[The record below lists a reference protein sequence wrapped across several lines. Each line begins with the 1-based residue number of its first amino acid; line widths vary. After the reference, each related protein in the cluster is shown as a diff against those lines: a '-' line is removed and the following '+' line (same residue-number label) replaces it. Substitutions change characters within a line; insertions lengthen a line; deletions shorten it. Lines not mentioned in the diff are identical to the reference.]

1 MASSSKSKTL
11 DLLGR
16 LFKAL
21 PRKRKRSLLLLMPI
35 AAATGL
41 TDLFVI
47 GLVSRLFTI
56 VVNKPNRPALPFPEV
71 IPDDPSLKVLWL
83 VIFYISLNWMASFFR
98 LFLRASRDRLK
109 ASIWLDLSELAQR
122 KIFAQPYEFFLNQK
136 GSDLSAKILINI
148 SRASEKFIGPILE
161 ISSGFF
167 VVLFICFAILI
178 VGKPIA
184 LYLIF
189 CLLACYALI
198 SLIVT
203 PFIRFATR
211 QRILL
216 EKETNNVLTESIRT
230 IVDVHLTNSEK
241 YFEKRYA
248 ASGTNAFPFLWK
260 AQTFPEFPRALIE
273 PFGITL
279 IFSVGLFP
287 LLSNKQPSDLVEL
300 VPFVATIAVASLK
313 LTPPLQDLFRG
324 ITDLRAGIPDL
335 EETLKLVELP
345 NKRTLGI
352 KSNGIASPKGI
363 EPRKSIRLNSVKYK
377 YPNSSNYVLENI
389 NITIPVG
396 SRIAFVGKTGSGKT
410 TTANHLL
417 CLLRPTYGSLQL
429 DGLDVNEEEVPAWQ
443 ASCSYVPQAINL
455 LNSNVLENI
464 AYGVEAEE
472 INIDRV
478 WDSLQAAQLDDLIEE
493 LPMGLYTQ
501 IGDNG
506 IRLSGGQRQRLAIAR
521 AFYKE
526 SSFLIFDEATSSLDN
541 KTEAEVMGS
550 IDLIG
555 RRCTIV
561 VIAHRLSTVRRCDYI
576 YEFDNGR
583 IKASGNYEKLKNI
596 SSTFKEMVDAAE
608 RNESENFI

>member
-1 MASSSKSKTL
+1 
-11 DLLGR
+11 
-16 LFKAL
+16 
-21 PRKRKRSLLLLMPI
+21 MPI
-35 AAATGL
+35 AAVTGL

-56 VVNKPNRPALPFPEV
+56 VVNKPNRPALPFPDF
-71 IPDDPSLKVLWL
+71 IPDDPKLKVLWL
-83 VIFYISLNWMASFFR
+83 VIFYISLNWMASFLR
-98 LFLRASRDRLK
+98 LFLRACRDKLK

-122 KIFAQPYEFFLNQK
+122 KIFAQQYEFFLGK
-136 GSDLSAKILINI
+136 KSTDLSAKILINI

-167 VVLFICFAILI
+167 VVSFICLAILI

-184 LYLIF
+184 LYVIL

-203 PFIRFATR
+203 PYIRFATR

-216 EKETNNVLTESIRT
+216 EKETNSVLTESIRT
-230 IVDVHLTNSEK
+230 IVDVHLTNSEA
-241 YFEKRYA
+241 YFEKRYSD
-248 ASGTNAFPFLWK
+248 SGVNAFPFLWK

-279 IFSVGLFP
+279 IFSIGLFP
-287 LLSNKQPSDLVEL
+287 LLSNRQPNDLVEI

-324 ITDLRAGIPDL
+324 LTDLRAGIPDL

-345 NKRTLGI
+345 NERLTM
-352 KSNGIASPKGI
+352 KSNKVSSAKGL
-363 EPRKSIRLNSVKYK
+363 EPRESIRLNSVKYK
-377 YPNSSNYVLENI
+377 YPNSSSYVLENI
-389 NITIPVG
+389 NISIPVG
-396 SRIAFVGKTGSGKT
+396 SRVAFVGKTGSGKT
-410 TTANHLL
+410 TTANQLL
-417 CLLRPTYGSLQL
+417 CLLRPSYGSLQL
-429 DGLDVNEEEVPAWQ
+429 DGLDVNDDEVAAWQ
-443 ASCSYVPQAINL
+443 SICSYVPQSINL
-455 LNSNVLENI
+455 LNTNVIENI
-464 AYGVEAEE
+464 AYGLEAED

-478 WDSLQAAQLDDLIEE
+478 WDSLQAAQLEDLIEE

-541 KTEAEVMGS
+541 KTEAEVMGA

-561 VIAHRLSTVRRCDYI
+561 VIAHRLSTVRKCDYI
-576 YEFDNGR
+576 YEFDNGQ
-583 IKASGNYEKLKNI
+583 IKASGNYEQLKN
-596 SSTFKEMVDAAE
+596 SSETFKEMIDAAE
-608 RNESENFI
+608 KSKYKTLV

>member
-1 MASSSKSKTL
+1 
-11 DLLGR
+11 
-16 LFKAL
+16 
-21 PRKRKRSLLLLMPI
+21 MPI
-35 AAATGL
+35 AAITGV

-56 VVNKPNRPALPFPEV
+56 VVNKPNRPALPFPDV
-71 IPDDPSLKVLWL
+71 IPDDPRLKVLWL
-83 VIFYISLNWMASFFR
+83 VIFYISLNWMASFLR
-98 LFLRASRDRLK
+98 LFLRACRDRLK

-122 KIFAQPYEFFLNQK
+122 KIFAQRYEFFLGQK
-136 GSDLSAKILINI
+136 STDMSAKILINI

-161 ISSGFF
+161 ISSGLF
-167 VVLFICFAILI
+167 VVAFICLAILI

-184 LYLIF
+184 LYVIF

-198 SLIVT
+198 SLIIT
-203 PFIRFATR
+203 PYIRFASR

-216 EKETNNVLTESIRT
+216 EKETNSVLTESIRT
-230 IVDVHLTNSEK
+230 IVDVHLTNSET
-241 YFEKRYA
+241 YFEKRYSK
-248 ASGTNAFPFLWK
+248 SGVNAFPFLWK

-279 IFSVGLFP
+279 IFSIGLFP
-287 LLSNKQPSDLVEL
+287 LLSNKQPYDLVEI

-345 NKRTLGI
+345 NQRKII
-352 KSNGIASPKGI
+352 KSNIVSSPKGL
-363 EPRKSIRLNSVKYK
+363 EPRKNIRLNAVKYK

-396 SRIAFVGKTGSGKT
+396 SRVAFVGKTGSGKT
-410 TTANHLL
+410 TAANQLL
-417 CLLRPTYGSLQL
+417 CLLRPTDGSLQL
-429 DGLDVNEEEVPAWQ
+429 DGLDVNEDEVASWQ
-443 ASCSYVPQAINL
+443 SICSYVPQAINL

-464 AYGVEAEE
+464 AYGVEPQD
-472 INIDRV
+472 INLDRV
-478 WDSLQAAQLDDLIEE
+478 WDSLQAAQLEDLIEE

-526 SSFLIFDEATSSLDN
+526 SSFLIFDEATSALDN

-576 YEFDNGR
+576 YEFENGK
-583 IKASGNYEKLKNI
+583 IKASGNYEELKDL
-596 SSTFKEMVDAAE
+596 SKTFKEMIDSAE
-608 RNESENFI
+608 KKKEQTFI

>member
-1 MASSSKSKTL
+1 
-11 DLLGR
+11 
-16 LFKAL
+16 
-21 PRKRKRSLLLLMPI
+21 MPI
-35 AAATGL
+35 AAITGL

-56 VVNKPNRPALPFPEV
+56 VVNKPNRPPLPFPEV
-71 IPDDPSLKVLWL
+71 IPDDPRLKVLWL
-83 VIFYISLNWMASFFR
+83 VIFYISLNWMASFLR
-98 LFLRASRDRLK
+98 LFLRACRDKLK

-122 KIFAQPYEFFLNQK
+122 KIFAQPYEFFLGQK
-136 GSDLSAKILINI
+136 STDLSAKILINI

-161 ISSGFF
+161 ISSGLF
-167 VVLFICFAILI
+167 VVIFICLAIII

-184 LYLIF
+184 LYLIL

-198 SLIVT
+198 SFIVT
-203 PFIRFATR
+203 PYIRFASR

-216 EKETNNVLTESIRT
+216 EKETNSVLTESIRT
-230 IVDVHLTNSEK
+230 IVDVHLTNSET
-241 YFEKRYA
+241 YFEKRYSE
-248 ASGTNAFPFLWK
+248 SGVNAFPFLWK
-260 AQTFPEFPRALIE
+260 SQTFPEFPRALIE

-279 IFSVGLFP
+279 IFSIGLFP
-287 LLSNKQPSDLVEL
+287 LLSNKQPNDLVEI

-324 ITDLRAGIPDL
+324 LTDLRAGIPDL

-345 NKRTLGI
+345 NERLTI
-352 KSNGIASPKGI
+352 NTNRVSSPKGL
-363 EPRKSIRLNSVKYK
+363 EPRKSIRLNAVKYK
-377 YPNSSNYVLENI
+377 YPNTSSYVLENI

-396 SRIAFVGKTGSGKT
+396 SRVAFVGKTGSGKT

-429 DGLDVNEEEVPAWQ
+429 DGLDVNDDEVAAWQ
-443 ASCSYVPQAINL
+443 SSCSYVPQSINL

-464 AYGVEAEE
+464 AYGVEAED

-478 WDSLQAAQLDDLIEE
+478 WDSIQAAQLEDLIEE

-576 YEFDNGR
+576 YEFENGR
-583 IKASGNYEKLKNI
+583 IKASGNYEELKNN
-596 SSTFKEMVDAAE
+596 SKTFKEMIDAAE
-608 RNESENFI
+608 RNKNKALI